1 MVTDSA
7 PVPADGYEHRLPW
20 TNMSVGDGPRVY
32 RLTAAEMRP
41 GRRVPPMSAEEQA
54 WYDWSIEE
62 DKRKR
67 DRMEDYQ

>member
-1 MVTDSA
+1 MTADSA

-20 TNMSVGDGPRVY
+20 TNTPFGPRVY

-41 GRRVPPMSAEEQA
+41 GRRVPPMTPEEQA
-54 WYDWSIEE
+54 WYDWSIEN

-67 DRMEDYQ
+67 DWMEDYG